1 MTPDAAIEVAAETD
15 DPSLSALAFTKDKQA
30 LVDAVNDALAELRD
44 EGVLAELGE
53 KYFGA
58 DVSQ

>member
-1 MTPDAAIEVAAETD
+1 VSGEPGARAVDRES
-15 DPSLSALAFTKDKQA
+15 SLRAM
-30 LVDAVNDALAELRD
+30 
-44 EGVLAELGE
+44 LAELGE